1 MNTAR
6 ISSTR
11 SLRAICLTLLLGI
24 AAHSLTPA
32 NAGPPAE
39 PTPNKD
45 FAGTWRGKIN
55 GADLVWITDGRTWST
70 YIEGQPTPF
79 ITGTFEA
86 ANGHWK
92 TTTAAGPLDEGPFHF
107 IDADTISMTGKAGQE
122 VIWKRAKGVPGNA
135 TPMKATQPSGPTM
148 PATTGNQPSPLA
160 TSASA
165 PVGPGI
171 LEDFVE
177 LRKQA
182 RAAAVGWNSA
192 AELFRVD
199 LWGAYGG
206 SRLRL
211 TGARFL
217 FFSPAGAGNGG
228 AGNGLEVRIE
238 HDTIQTSAYRLE
250 TAEAPVAVPETVT
263 LPDEAIRLFGIW
275 PRLSIPTR
283 CICN

>member
-6 ISSTR
+6 FSSTR
-11 SLRAICLTLLLGI
+11 SLQTICLLLLLGI

-32 NAGPPAE
+32 NADPPAE

-55 GADLVWITDGRTWST
+55 NVPFVWITDGRTFST

-79 ITGTFEA
+79 ITGTLEA

-92 TTTAAGPLDEGPFHF
+92 TKTAVGPLDEGPFHF
-107 IDADTISMTGKAGQE
+107 IDADTISMTGMARQE
-122 VIWKRAKGVPGNA
+122 VIWKRAKTVPGNS
-135 TPMKATQPSGPTM
+135 TPMKATQPSGQTIPASGQTM
-148 PATTGNQPSPLA
+148 PATTGNPTFQSA
-160 TSASA
+160 TSTSA

-182 RAAAVGWNSA
+182 RAAAIGWNSA

-206 SRLRL
+206 SRMRPS
-211 TGARFL
+211 GARFL
-217 FFSPAGAGNGG
+217 FFSPAGAGNTGAGNGG

-238 HDTIQTSAYRLE
+238 HDTLHTSAYRLE
-250 TAEAPVAVPETVT
+250 TAEAPVAVP
-263 LPDEAIRLFGIW
+263 DA
-275 PRLSIPTR
+275 
-283 CICN
+283 